1 MKREEKEK
9 IIFNWLQ
16 NDPRLSIYAEIY
28 KGAVVLLDNKIPGY
42 INFVAHA
49 GRELMNGLP
58 QTVKGIKRQQV
69 QYKYLVKNIEKQWDC
84 NWKSK
89 SKKIPSKSD
98 FDEGKIIRD
107 DSDNGHFIPND
118 LCDQITNLVEEHREG
133 CTRSKESDELFFTTF
148 LDYKDKKNI
157 SKEFLEEWNKAK
169 KYFLKRTH
177 LREKAFDR
185 SVSFEIKKHFEILNE
200 FLYIAA
206 NGEYK
211 RKMEEINEILEATN
225 N

>member
-1 MKREEKEK
+1 MKLKEKEDS
-9 IIFNWLQ
+9 IFNWLQ
-16 NDPRLSIYAEIY
+16 DDLQLSIYAEIY
-28 KGAVVLLDNKIPGY
+28 KGAVVLLNNEIPGY

-58 QTVKGIKRQQV
+58 QTVKGIERKQV
-69 QYKYLVKNIEKQWDC
+69 QYKYLVNNIEKQWKNDWRKRSEKIKYDLR
-84 NWKSK
+84 NKD
-89 SKKIPSKSD
+89 KKIKNEADGHLIP
-98 FDEGKIIRD
+98 FDICIKI
-107 DSDNGHFIPND
+107 NK
-118 LCDQITNLVEEHREG
+118 LVEEHKKG
-133 CTRSKESDELFFTTF
+133 CTRSEESDGLFFTTF

-157 SKEFLEEWNKAK
+157 SKEFLEEWNKTK

-177 LREKAFDR
+177 LREKAFDK